1 MPGYRGACGGRR
13 KIREGSKMQE
23 VGGVMLLCSVVGT
36 LEGEELWQMLYG
48 VGSAIRE
55 GWGTV
60 SSAVVGLRT
69 VELWQRNG
77 VKWAFEI

>member
-1 MPGYRGACGGRR
+1 MPGYRGGCGGRR

-23 VGGVMLLCSVVGT
+23 VGGVMLLCRVVDT
-36 LEGEELWQMLYG
+36 LEGDELWQMLYG

-60 SSAVVGLRT
+60 SSAVVGLRA
-69 VELWQRNG
+69 VERWQRNG
-77 VKWAFEI
+77 VK

>member
-1 MPGYRGACGGRR
+1 MPGYRGGCGGRR

-23 VGGVMLLCSVVGT
+23 VGGVMLLCSVVDT

-48 VGSAIRE
+48 VVGSFIRE

-69 VELWQRNG
+69 VERW
-77 VKWAFEI
+77 